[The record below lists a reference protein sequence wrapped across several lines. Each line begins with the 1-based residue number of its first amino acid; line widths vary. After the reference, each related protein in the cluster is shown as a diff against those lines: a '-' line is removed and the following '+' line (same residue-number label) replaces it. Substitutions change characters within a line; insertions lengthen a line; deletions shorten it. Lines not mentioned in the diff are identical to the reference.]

1 MNKTITTVLVSLA
14 VGLGLGYVWGSTQVA
29 ASYASKVAEVN
40 KLFPAPTQ
48 TQAVS
53 GKVKQ
58 VTDSSIML
66 EGVSVSSNPFAGD
79 FPTSRNVMITSATR
93 IIKTSQKD
101 GATLQAEIAAFQK
114 SMLASKGG
122 VSITPPSPFSETEIK
137 LSDIKVGD
145 MVTVIAASDILN
157 SGSFSATQV
166 QLASIGR

>member
-14 VGLGLGYVWGSTQVA
+14 VGLGLGYAWGSTQVA

-40 KLFPAPTQ
+40 KLFPAPTE
-48 TQAVS
+48 TLAVS

-79 FPTSRNVMITSATR
+79 FPTTRNVMITSATR

-101 GATLQAEIAAFQK
+101 GATLQAEMMAFQK
-114 SMLASKGG
+114 SIQGSKGG
-122 VSITPPSPFSETEIK
+122 VTITPPSPFSETDAT
-137 LSDIKVGD
+137 LADIKVGD
-145 MVTVIAASDILN
+145 TVTVTATSNILSAA
-157 SGSFSATQV
+157 SFSATQV
-166 QLASIGR
+166 QLASAVR